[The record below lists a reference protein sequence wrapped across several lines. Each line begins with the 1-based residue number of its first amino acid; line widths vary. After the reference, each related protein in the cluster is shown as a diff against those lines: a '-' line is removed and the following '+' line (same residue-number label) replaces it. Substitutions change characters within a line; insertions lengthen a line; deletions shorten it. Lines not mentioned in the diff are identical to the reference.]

1 MGAFLRKNTRQI
13 CEDLEWVYS
22 IFPILQE
29 RQGQKGGTLSGGEQ
43 QMLSIGR
50 SLMSRPILLLLDEPS
65 LGLGPLVMRKIFQVL
80 REINRRGTSI
90 LLVEQNARMAL
101 SVSKRGYVL
110 EEGKV
115 TLEGSAADLL
125 REEKVRQAYLGEEVN
140 S

>member
-1 MGAFLRKNTRQI
+1 
-13 CEDLEWVYS
+13 
-22 IFPILQE
+22 
-29 RQGQKGGTLSGGEQ
+29 
-43 QMLSIGR
+43 
-50 SLMSRPILLLLDEPS
+50 
-65 LGLGPLVMRKIFQVL
+65 
-80 REINRRGTSI
+80 
-90 LLVEQNARMAL
+90 MAL

>member
-1 MGAFLRKNTRQI
+1 
-13 CEDLEWVYS
+13 
-22 IFPILQE
+22 
-29 RQGQKGGTLSGGEQ
+29 
-43 QMLSIGR
+43 
-50 SLMSRPILLLLDEPS
+50 
-65 LGLGPLVMRKIFQVL
+65 L